1 MVVVDDGMDIEETE
15 EICGTKIA
23 EVVVAV
29 KAVVVV
35 AAVVVVGREILIG
48 ILIGASSVMTTVAM
62 AAVAVGRGSS
72 VMTIMRGET
81 EQEAIPMKMKEGG
94 RQKV

>member
-1 MVVVDDGMDIEETE
+1 MDIEEAE
-15 EICGTKIA
+15 EICGMIIA
-23 EVVVAV
+23 EAVVAV

-35 AAVVVVGREILIG
+35 AAVVGREILIG
-48 ILIGASSVMTTVAM
+48 ILEGASSVMTTMAV
-62 AAVAVGRGSS
+62 AAVAVDRGSS

-81 EQEAIPMKMKEGG
+81 EQEAIPMKMKKGG